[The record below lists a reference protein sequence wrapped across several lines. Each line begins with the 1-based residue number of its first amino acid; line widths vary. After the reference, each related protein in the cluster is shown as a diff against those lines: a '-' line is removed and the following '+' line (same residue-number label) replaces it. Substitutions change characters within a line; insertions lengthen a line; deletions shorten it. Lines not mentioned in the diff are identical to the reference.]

1 VLTRDG
7 VVVPIAPR
15 TFDLLVILVRKGR
28 LLSKG
33 ELLRIIWGDVNVE
46 EASLAF
52 QVSSLRKLLSD
63 EGTSHPPQSGISQAA
78 NHGMGVLT
86 SFPQPTLRSPGSWLA
101 AGARPQDLRGLD
113 APLAERIGART
124 SEILGISGL
133 AGFQTPQ
140 STTPDQ
146 HLHLRARRS
155 TGASRVGSTSTPCEG
170 LARTTSLSA
179 FTRAASFFRFNL
191 AST

>member
-1 VLTRDG
+1 MREPAILRNQAYHKQLITGWAYSRHSRN
-7 VVVPIAPR
+7 PR
-15 TFDLLVILVRKGR
+15 YAHLDRGSPLAH
-28 LLSKG
+28 
-33 ELLRIIWGDVNVE
+33 LRRIFVGWMHH
-46 EASLAF
+46 
-52 QVSSLRKLLSD
+52 SLR
-63 EGTSHPPQSGISQAA
+63 GSGS
-78 NHGMGVLT
+78 
-86 SFPQPTLRSPGSWLA
+86 
-101 AGARPQDLRGLD
+101 
-113 APLAERIGART
+113 RT